1 MLIRRLGIAAL
12 FLLVIGI
19 ATQLPLPGG
28 KTAPV
33 DPAPAASPSQNGSA
47 APAPAGTQAESGN
60 TAPGDPNRHAML
72 QEVAD
77 AAEQVEA
84 FPCGAKNRHRLAEAA
99 ATLGN
104 FDRDHGGEPPTVQNI
119 DGRGVPV
126 GDPLGVPVHD
136 VMNDAL
142 TDGVVNRTVSGV
154 YEVPD
159 PYAPVPPKSY
169 ITGRAAR
176 FMCENPG

>member
-1 MLIRRLGIAAL
+1 MLIRNLGIAAL

-19 ATQLPLPGG
+19 ATQIPIPSMIM
-28 KTAPV
+28 P
-33 DPAPAASPSQNGSA
+33 PAQPSPAALPSQNQPAAA
-47 APAPAGTQAESGN
+47 APPSAPAESGD
-60 TAPGDPNRHAML
+60 APPGNPKRHAIL

-77 AAEQVEA
+77 AGEQVEA
-84 FPCGAKNRHRLAEAA
+84 FPCSAKNRHRLAEAV
-99 ATLGN
+99 TELGN
-104 FDRDHGGEPPTVQNI
+104 FDRAHGGEPPTVKNV
-119 DGRGVPV
+119 DGVGVPT

-142 TDGVVNRTVSGV
+142 TDGVVHRTVSGV

-169 ITGRAAR
+169 ISGRSAR
-176 FMCENPG
+176 FMCEHPG